1 MNLINTKQ
9 QDIVQNIGLLG
20 GTFDPIH
27 YGHIKPVI
35 AAAQW
40 LGLDEV
46 KLMPAHIPPHKNNTF
61 ANAQQ
66 RLAMVELVCQQ
77 YSMLTYDARELKRN
91 QPSFTVTTLKEIKK
105 DQPNSRLFF
114 FIGMDSLINFTTW
127 HNYQEILH
135 YCHLV
140 VSTRPNYQLAQLD
153 TIGKNFLAQHRVNSP
168 EQAKA
173 HAAGHILLAPDYF
186 YPISSTQIRAQLQ
199 QQNYPS
205 EHLPEVVLNYI
216 IEQKLYNG

>member
-9 QDIVQNIGLLG
+9 HNVVENIGLLG

-35 AAAQW
+35 EAAQW
-40 LGLDEV
+40 LGLDKV
-46 KLMPAHIPPHKNNTF
+46 KLMPAHIPPHKNTTF
-61 ANAQQ
+61 ANTKH

-77 YSMLTYDARELKRN
+77 YAMLTCDARELKRN

-105 DQPNSRLFF
+105 EQPNTRLFF

-153 TIGKNFLAQHRVNSP
+153 SIGKKFLEQHRVNSP
-168 EQAKA
+168 EQAKR
-173 HAAGHILLAPDYF
+173 HHAGHILLAPDYF
-186 YPISSTQIRAQLQ
+186 YPISSTQIRRQLQ

-205 EHLPEVVLNYI
+205 EHLPEAVLNYI
-216 IEQKLYNG
+216 IKQKLYNG